1 MQAMKAMIERDG
13 AASLNLDNEGV
24 RQLVKEDEFMQQ
36 VKDEIEAQAASI
48 PKDEA
53 TEAYKDEDAKQ
64 LIRTAY
70 DVFQK
75 KAQRCFMEDTLTPEQ
90 IRWLDGLT
98 QFSPEQKQGMIE
110 RVNGMDEETP
120 GFTFEEWITAQER
133 ELAAQGLNDAAFMQ
147 ELRDTLLPIYN
158 SFERN
163 EAGNIV
169 SDQEAQGFF
178 DKAQAALQ

>member
-1 MQAMKAMIERDG
+1 
-13 AASLNLDNEGV
+13 
-24 RQLVKEDEFMQQ
+24 
-36 VKDEIEAQAASI
+36 
-48 PKDEA
+48 
-53 TEAYKDEDAKQ
+53 
-64 LIRTAY
+64 
-70 DVFQK
+70 
-75 KAQRCFMEDTLTPEQ
+75 MEDTLTPEQ